1 MNPIEAAEAE
11 LQQELREMFTID
23 TQQHLEIYFSTIQQL
38 NPRSWTADI
47 QNLYRA
53 IHTIKG
59 GAVTVSADAMLQVA
73 MVLEDLL
80 SDLRYLAEAPILG
93 DGELVQILI
102 EAGELLSSSIEIT
115 ETGDRAIEQVQP
127 TVNRSIQLRD
137 RVKQLYLP
145 DWNELKQVHQEFA
158 EQGFDLVILDLEMA
172 LARIPSLGLV
182 PAQIIDAAEATL
194 AQLTQIGVDI
204 ELARGWTI
212 LLEDCQELIAKP
224 DCQLW
229 RSVWFEYFQLL
240 KACVKNSGEI
250 AATDIE
256 RLAQLKSIVKST
268 DLDSVSSNIAADRE
282 LLDSIDIFFLAQESE
297 PTVSQ
302 SGEIDR
308 ASNDLVDSLD
318 NFFLDDAQVS
328 AVSNDFIDILDDLF
342 IDEVELI
349 SDLDLTPIPNTSIS
363 IEAFDEAA
371 TLIQPDS
378 FQNES
383 REIDLDFTVPTLAI
397 SQDVKAEIQ
406 PVFTSNYISSDLSDT
421 FDVFDE
427 FFGDT
432 SAEKLRPDASEL
444 LPIVGSA
451 EIESIADL
459 PDLLDDFFNDVSI
472 ESDKPDVDAERSIA
486 SNAIKPSPILD
497 SEVLPPIV
505 AENTNANPVAIK
517 RIQIP
522 VPLERLDKSA
532 QQVVETLL
540 TARAVTSISTQ
551 LQSQLNQLTTL
562 TRENSQFVTRL
573 RQLQDD
579 YALLRNL

>member
-1 MNPIEAAEAE
+1 MNPIDAAEAE

-80 SDLRYLAEAPILG
+80 SDLRYLEEAPILG
-93 DGELVQILI
+93 DGELVQILL

-182 PAQIIDAAEATL
+182 PAQIIDAAKATL

-204 ELARGWTI
+204 ELAQGWTI
-212 LLEDCQELIAKP
+212 LLQDCQKLIAKP

-229 RSVWFEYFQLL
+229 RSVWFAYFQLL

-268 DLDSVSSNIAADRE
+268 VDSVSSNIAADRE
-282 LLDSIDIFFLAQESE
+282 LLDSIDIFFLAEESE
-297 PTVSQ
+297 PASVSQ
-302 SGEIDR
+302 FGEIDR
-308 ASNDLVDSLD
+308 ASNALVDSLD
-318 NFFLDDAQVS
+318 NFFLDDAEAS
-328 AVSNDFIDILDDLF
+328 AVSNDFINILDDLF
-342 IDEVELI
+342 LDKVELI
-349 SDLDLTPIPNTSIS
+349 SDLNLTPIPNASI
-363 IEAFDEAA
+363 
-371 TLIQPDS
+371 
-378 FQNES
+378 
-383 REIDLDFTVPTLAI
+383 
-397 SQDVKAEIQ
+397 
-406 PVFTSNYISSDLSDT
+406 
-421 FDVFDE
+421 
-427 FFGDT
+427 
-432 SAEKLRPDASEL
+432 
-444 LPIVGSA
+444 
-451 EIESIADL
+451 
-459 PDLLDDFFNDVSI
+459 
-472 ESDKPDVDAERSIA
+472 
-486 SNAIKPSPILD
+486 
-497 SEVLPPIV
+497 
-505 AENTNANPVAIK
+505 
-517 RIQIP
+517 
-522 VPLERLDKSA
+522 
-532 QQVVETLL
+532 
-540 TARAVTSISTQ
+540 
-551 LQSQLNQLTTL
+551 
-562 TRENSQFVTRL
+562 
-573 RQLQDD
+573 
-579 YALLRNL
+579 

>member
-1 MNPIEAAEAE
+1 MNPIDAAEAE

-80 SDLRYLAEAPILG
+80 SDLRYLEEAPILG
-93 DGELVQILI
+93 DGELVQILL

-182 PAQIIDAAEATL
+182 PAQIIDAAKATL

-204 ELARGWTI
+204 ELAQGWTI
-212 LLEDCQELIAKP
+212 LLQDCQKLIAKP

-229 RSVWFEYFQLL
+229 RSVWFAYFQLL

-256 RLAQLKSIVKST
+256 RLAQLK
-268 DLDSVSSNIAADRE
+268 
-282 LLDSIDIFFLAQESE
+282 
-297 PTVSQ
+297 
-302 SGEIDR
+302 G
-308 ASNDLVDSLD
+308 
-318 NFFLDDAQVS
+318 
-328 AVSNDFIDILDDLF
+328 
-342 IDEVELI
+342 
-349 SDLDLTPIPNTSIS
+349 
-363 IEAFDEAA
+363 
-371 TLIQPDS
+371 
-378 FQNES
+378 
-383 REIDLDFTVPTLAI
+383 
-397 SQDVKAEIQ
+397 
-406 PVFTSNYISSDLSDT
+406 
-421 FDVFDE
+421 
-427 FFGDT
+427 
-432 SAEKLRPDASEL
+432 
-444 LPIVGSA
+444 
-451 EIESIADL
+451 
-459 PDLLDDFFNDVSI
+459 
-472 ESDKPDVDAERSIA
+472 
-486 SNAIKPSPILD
+486 
-497 SEVLPPIV
+497 
-505 AENTNANPVAIK
+505 
-517 RIQIP
+517 RI
-522 VPLERLDKSA
+522 
-532 QQVVETLL
+532 
-540 TARAVTSISTQ
+540 
-551 LQSQLNQLTTL
+551 
-562 TRENSQFVTRL
+562 
-573 RQLQDD
+573 
-579 YALLRNL
+579 